1 MTASAPAF
9 PMKRDNPFNFPP
21 EYAEARKLPGLLKVT
36 LSSGEQAWLVTRY
49 EDIREVMSNRGFSAM
64 PSRPGY
70 PFVSE
75 SLRGLLTGE
84 RPTFVSM
91 DGAEHLRFR
100 RMLAPLF
107 TVVRMNAL
115 RDEIQR
121 IVDEALDRFTAQGNS
136 GDFFEGFALTIPSLV
151 ICRLMGVP
159 YEHHGF
165 FQEAARNRMDLTVG
179 ADAPVQAGK
188 VLGDFLR
195 TMLEEMM
202 TQDDPGDHLMGRLV
216 QDQIRPGNLDLE
228 DAVAICRLLL
238 IAGHET
244 TANALTYSMLSLL
257 CNPEQLEML
266 REDPGL
272 MTVALEELLRYTT
285 VPQFL
290 PTRLAIE
297 DVELGGQLVRAGEGV
312 IAPVGAGN
320 RDPEEFENPDQLDIK
335 RSPNH
340 HIVFADGI
348 HQCIGQPLAR
358 LELDIALQT
367 VIRRVPTLALAVPVS
382 ELEFRHDQR
391 AYGVHAL
398 PVTW

>member
-1 MTASAPAF
+1 
-9 PMKRDNPFNFPP
+9 MKRDNPFNFPP

-36 LSSGEQAWLVTRY
+36 LAGGEQAWLVTRY
-49 EDIREVMSNRGFSAM
+49 EDIREVMSNRSFSAM

-107 TVVRMNAL
+107 TVSRMNAL

-121 IVDEALDRFTAQGNS
+121 IVDEALDHFTAQGNS

-179 ADAPVQAGK
+179 ADAPVEAGK

-202 TQDDPGDHLMGRLV
+202 TQEDPGDHLMGRLV
-216 QDQIRPGNLDLE
+216 QDQIRPGKLDLE

-257 CNPEQLEML
+257 CNPDQLKML
-266 REDPGL
+266 RDDPEL
-272 MTVALEELLRYTT
+272 MPVALEELLRYTT

-290 PTRLAIE
+290 PTRVAIE
-297 DVELGGQLVRAGEGV
+297 DVQLGGQLVRAGEGV

-320 RDPEEFENPDQLDIK
+320 RDPEEFENPDQLDIT

-348 HQCIGQPLAR
+348 HQCLGQPLAR

-367 VIRRVPTLALAVPVS
+367 VIRRLPTLALAVPVS